1 MLTSPATGRNESSRK
16 QGFAMTTFARAAFL
30 AILFAPLPAAAG
42 CPDGPGPAVVLSQYL
57 EQLSTQRF
65 EEAYSQLSKGMKAD
79 SPKEEWVG
87 AYRDLFAE
95 LNVEVL
101 GIEVG
106 APRFADEESSGC
118 ATEASVPNVLR
129 ARDMFNAAGSV
140 EYERYSMVLE
150 NGAWKVDRQHLVEEK
165 DIPEWF
171 PETVAD

>member
-1 MLTSPATGRNESSRK
+1 
-16 QGFAMTTFARAAFL
+16 MTIRAIAAFL
-30 AILFAPLPAAAG
+30 AILIAPLPAAAE
-42 CPDGPGPAVVLSQYL
+42 CPDGPGPAAVLSQYL

-65 EEAYSQLSKGMKAD
+65 EEAYSLLSRKMKAD

-95 LNVEVL
+95 LKVEVL

-106 APRFADEESSGC
+106 APRFINEESSGC
-118 ATEASVPNVLR
+118 ATKASVPNVLR
-129 ARDMFNAAGSV
+129 ARDLFNAAGSV

-150 NGAWKVDRQHLVEEK
+150 SGVWKVDRQHLVEEK

-171 PETVAD
+171 PEAVAD